1 MPHETLAKL
10 ASKVRETTV
19 EVIWRQWGSMGA
31 QATGSHGSA
40 NLIIDPEA
48 LIFATMAVESL
59 ERRLT
64 DLLEDWVAVNS
75 DLLSVQRIRNLAGH
89 FPASAEGGVPRIS
102 EVAANRGRDAR
113 WRSPGEKPGP
123 GRGRARSNRVRA
135 IEVPLGSP
143 ATLLLRLR
151 RGLGVGVKPD
161 VITFLLG
168 ASPPTDNWVSA
179 PQAAEALGYTP
190 AAVRRALDDL
200 ADAQLINAIPRVRS
214 RSKERRHYSAADTG
228 WATLLRFSSGG
239 LHWGWWL
246 ERYAFLTEFL
256 SWADQS
262 TSRTLSSYAAGVDL
276 REILQK
282 HSFAFSAGRPL
293 RSVEPRPSDDP
304 IEVFAIHVEELLTE
318 LKNRA

>member
-1 MPHETLAKL
+1 VPHETLAKL

-75 DLLSVQRIRNLAGH
+75 NLLSVQRLRNLAGH
-89 FPASAEGGVPRIS
+89 FPQSAEGGVPRIA

-135 IEVPLGSP
+135 IEVPFGNP
-143 ATLLLRLR
+143 ATLLLQLR
-151 RGLGVGVKPD
+151 RGLGVGVKSD
-161 VITFLLG
+161 VIALLLG
-168 ASPPTDNWVSA
+168 ATPPTDNWVSA

-190 AAVRRALDDL
+190 SAVKRALDDL
-200 ADAQLINAIPRVRS
+200 ADARLVNAIPRVRS
-214 RSKERRHYSAADTG
+214 RPKERRHFSAADTG
-228 WATLLRFSSGG
+228 WATLLGFHSGG

-256 SWADQS
+256 SWADAS
-262 TSRTLSSYAAGVDL
+262 TSRTLSAYAAGVEL
-276 REILQK
+276 RELLHK
-282 HSFAFSAGRPL
+282 HSFAFSAGRRM

-304 IEVFAIHVEELLTE
+304 VEAFTNHVEDLLTE